1 MKLQIFGIPTNRYAP
16 PLYEKTLQ
24 KSGPK
29 YEVRVLFF
37 LSEAVG
43 RLDES
48 SAGFSRAKRIE
59 AYRGGAN
66 NNVALARLARKVKAC
81 AEPDISLKSTSFRRF

>member
-29 YEVRVLFF
+29 YEVRGLFF
-37 LSEAVG
+37 LSEAV
-43 RLDES
+43 RRPDES

-59 AYRGGAN
+59 ERTSCTRAN
-66 NNVALARLARKVKAC
+66 KLSRQESQRLHRQQTVLARA
-81 AEPDISLKSTSFRRF
+81 ISLESV